1 MKPVRREA
9 HRGSLRDEVDT
20 APDAAQLAIGRK
32 KLRAYAH
39 AGIDRLT
46 CFQQVGAIPHERVL
60 SALTPILD

>member
-1 MKPVRREA
+1 MTPLRREA

-20 APDAAQLAIGRK
+20 APD
-32 KLRAYAH
+32 